1 MNWGYKIT
9 LAIVLF
15 LFAMGYMVYVAMQQ
29 TNDMLDDRYYEREK
43 QYQSLIDAQKR
54 LKAVSEERLIA
65 QNDSLVIITLPPSL
79 CNSIENASVHWI
91 RNDDIKKDKLL
102 TFQPDDSCRQIIRKD
117 TFEKGMY
124 KVRIKWEHNNQLYFD
139 ENDFFITP

>member
-43 QYQSLIDAQKR
+43 QYQTLIDAQKR

-65 QNDSLVIITLPPSL
+65 QNDSQVVITIPSSL
-79 CNSIENASVHWI
+79 CQGVENASIHWI
-91 RNDDIKKDKLL
+91 RNDDMKKDQLL
-102 TFQPDDSCRQIIRKD
+102 TFQLDDSCRQIIRKN

-124 KVRIKWEHNNQLYFD
+124 KVRIKWEHNKQLYFN
-139 ENDFFITP
+139 ESDFFITL